1 MSQIAYRI
9 GCAAVLMALAI
20 TPTAHAA
27 TSVINDGDFT
37 GSFSFWTAVNNGEP
51 ISQSSSAL
59 YNSAANAYPAGLN
72 ANLAPAGFAVFGYNS
87 SNSGGELQQSFVTA
101 AGDNYQI
108 TFLAG
113 AFGDQHT
120 GSPQSMLVGALDS
133 TDTPIT
139 VLGLSLSPT
148 NDFTNLFSTYTFSF
162 QATDSLTTL
171 AFLDTTTAQSSP
183 TDILISNVTA
193 IDVPE
198 PMSLALIGSGVLGL
212 AAARRRRI

>member
-1 MSQIAYRI
+1 
-9 GCAAVLMALAI
+9 
-20 TPTAHAA
+20 
-27 TSVINDGDFT
+27 
-37 GSFSFWTAVNNGEP
+37 
-51 ISQSSSAL
+51 
-59 YNSAANAYPAGLN
+59 
-72 ANLAPAGFAVFGYNS
+72 
-87 SNSGGELQQSFVTA
+87 
-101 AGDNYQI
+101 
-108 TFLAG
+108 
-113 AFGDQHT
+113 
-120 GSPQSMLVGALDS
+120 MLVGALDS